1 MEERHQDPIQVILL
15 EVMVVAVVVEN
26 TLETEVTLELIS
38 LDQVVEVETKV
49 DSGGNGIVIVRKST

>member
-1 MEERHQDPIQVILL
+1 
-15 EVMVVAVVVEN
+15 MVVAVVVEN

-49 DSGGNGIVIVRKST
+49 EQEEMV